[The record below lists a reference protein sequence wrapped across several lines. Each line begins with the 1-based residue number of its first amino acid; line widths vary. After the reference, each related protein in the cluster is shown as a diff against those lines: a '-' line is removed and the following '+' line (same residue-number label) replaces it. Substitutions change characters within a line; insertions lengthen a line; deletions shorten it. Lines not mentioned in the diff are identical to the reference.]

1 MIMGLKEAINNIG
14 KVIKNADEVA
24 KKLTTKDRK
33 ALKKSTFC
41 G

>member
-1 MIMGLKEAINNIG
+1 MNSLKEAIDRVNQA
-14 KVIKNADEVA
+14 VEEA

-33 ALKKSTFC
+33 KMKKGTFC